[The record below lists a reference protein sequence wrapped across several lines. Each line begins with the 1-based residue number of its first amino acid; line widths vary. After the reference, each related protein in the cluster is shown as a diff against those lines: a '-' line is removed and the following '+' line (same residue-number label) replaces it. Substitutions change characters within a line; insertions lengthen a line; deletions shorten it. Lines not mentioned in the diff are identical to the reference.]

1 MRYFR
6 IIVTKGDDSKL
17 SKLNISTTVSGDII
31 VTHLI
36 GKIKTDDVYEWFNG
50 FEQVCQQF
58 ISEGRKYKLLVD
70 RKGYTPDHFL
80 FKKHG
85 KISFSMKRF

>member
-36 GKIKTDDVYEWFNG
+36 GKIKTDDVYEWFN
-50 FEQVCQQF
+50 
-58 ISEGRKYKLLVD
+58 
-70 RKGYTPDHFL
+70 
-80 FKKHG
+80 
-85 KISFSMKRF
+85 